1 MARLTVRALESL
13 KPKSAS
19 YKVTVDRD
27 LYMRVAVDGTKTWL
41 VRYVIAG
48 RQIQVRLPRPYG
60 SNGADGHM
68 SLAQAVAENVRIQ
81 ALAHDG
87 IDFQLQRAELEKAA
101 KLATS
106 QAETLNTSFRV
117 LFDTWL
123 TDGVSREDGNAELR
137 RTFDKDILPTIGDLP
152 VREVNDGHLLELL
165 RKVGRE
171 RGRGRTAERMLS
183 ECRQMYGW
191 AIKRQPWRSL
201 LTHGNPAEL
210 VELKQVVT
218 QGYEPGIRERT
229 LSVDELRE
237 LRDIFL
243 RTTEAYEESLDKTV
257 AVRPLQ
263 LESQLALWICLGVG
277 CRIGELLKARWED
290 VNLENGIWFV
300 PKANTKTKVD
310 WTVFMSG
317 FALCKFQALYDLTGT
332 TPWCFPAT
340 QKEDMHVCVKT
351 VSKQVGDRQM
361 RFKKG
366 KALMHRRLD
375 DTLVLAKGKNEEWT
389 PHDLRRTASTMMQ
402 ALGVHP
408 DVIDRCQNHIIP
420 GSKVR
425 RHYLHYDYANEKR
438 AAWDLLGRR
447 IDAVLSFEA
456 IPA

>member
-27 LYMRVAVDGTKTWL
+27 LYMRVAVDGIKTWL

-60 SNGADGHM
+60 SSGADGHM

-87 IDFQLQRAELEKAA
+87 IDFQFQRAELDEAA
-101 KLATS
+101 KLAMA
-106 QAETLNTSFRV
+106 QAETMNTPFRV
-117 LFDTWL
+117 LFNTWL

-201 LTHGNPAEL
+201 LTHGSPAEL
-210 VELKQVVT
+210 VELKQVVL

-237 LRDIFL
+237 LRDIFAK
-243 RTTEAYEESLDKTV
+243 TTQAYEESANRTV

-263 LESQLALWICLGVG
+263 MESQLALWICLGAG
-277 CRIGELLKARWED
+277 CRIG
-290 VNLENGIWFV
+290 
-300 PKANTKTKVD
+300 
-310 WTVFMSG
+310 
-317 FALCKFQALYDLTGT
+317 
-332 TPWCFPAT
+332 
-340 QKEDMHVCVKT
+340 
-351 VSKQVGDRQM
+351 
-361 RFKKG
+361 
-366 KALMHRRLD
+366 
-375 DTLVLAKGKNEEWT
+375 
-389 PHDLRRTASTMMQ
+389 
-402 ALGVHP
+402 
-408 DVIDRCQNHIIP
+408 
-420 GSKVR
+420 
-425 RHYLHYDYANEKR
+425 
-438 AAWDLLGRR
+438 
-447 IDAVLSFEA
+447 
-456 IPA
+456 